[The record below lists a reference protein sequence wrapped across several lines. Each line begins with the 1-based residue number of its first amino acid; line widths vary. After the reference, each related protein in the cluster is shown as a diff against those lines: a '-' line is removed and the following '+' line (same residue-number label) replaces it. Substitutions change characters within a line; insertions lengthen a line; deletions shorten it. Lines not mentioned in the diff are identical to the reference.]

1 VILHEHHAKQLLA
14 ARGIPIPHG
23 ILVRDPA
30 EVRAVASGLKGPWI
44 VKAQVAVGGRGK
56 AGAIRRVADAA
67 ALEPVVGEVLGMEV
81 KGRPVR
87 ACRIE
92 ESVDFASEAY
102 LSISL
107 DPAAGGLRVM
117 LSTRGGIDVEETSVS
132 DRSVLRVG
140 LAEPDVCSVR
150 NVVDKL
156 VTDLPAPQR
165 QVLRDA
171 GFRLVEAMLPLDVT
185 FLEINPVFVMADG
198 GWIAG
203 DVKMIADTNSIG
215 RHEELTAIVEQCPDL
230 YPETALKLRHGFDY
244 VALDPDGEVGLLT
257 TGAGLSMMI
266 VDELARHGISACNF
280 CDIRTGQL
288 RGDPTRVV
296 QVLEWISQAPRL
308 KVVHVNIFAGITNL
322 GEFATLLVRALDTVP
337 ALARVPLVVRLIGN
351 AADEARAVLG
361 LLAANGRMQLEP
373 DFDRAIALVVAHA
386 ADAGVTV
393 RA

>member
-14 ARGIPIPHG
+14 ARGIPVPHG
-23 ILVRDPA
+23 VLVRDPA
-30 EVRAVASGLKGPWI
+30 EVRAVASPLKGPWI

-56 AGAIRRVADAA
+56 AGAIRRVVDAA
-67 ALEPVVGEVLGMEV
+67 ALEPVVRELLATQV

-92 ESVDFASEAY
+92 ESVNFASEAY
-102 LSISL
+102 FSISV

-117 LSTRGGIDVEETSVS
+117 LSPRGGIDVEETSAS
-132 DRSVLRVG
+132 DCGVLRAG
-140 LAEPDVCSVR
+140 LAAPDVSSLR
-150 NVVDKL
+150 KVVDAL
-156 VTDLPAPQR
+156 VADLPAPQR
-165 QVLRDA
+165 EALRDA
-171 GFRLVEAMLPLDVT
+171 GFRLAEAMLPLDVT
-185 FLEINPVFVMADG
+185 FLEINPVFVTADG
-198 GWIAG
+198 RWVAG
-203 DVKMIADTNSIG
+203 DAKLIADTNSIG
-215 RHEELTAIVEQCPDL
+215 RHDELTGIVEQFPDL
-230 YPETALKLRHGFDY
+230 YLDTALKLRHGFDY

-266 VDELARHGISACNF
+266 VDELARHGIRACNF

-308 KVVHVNIFAGITNL
+308 RVVHVNIFAGITNL
-322 GEFATLLVRALDTVP
+322 GEFAALLVRALDMAP
-337 ALARVPLVVRLIGN
+337 ALARIPLVVRLIGN

-361 LLAANGRMQLEP
+361 PLAASGRMHLEP
-373 DFDRAIALVVAHA
+373 DFERAIAHVVTHA
-386 ADAGVTV
+386 AGSGATA

>member
-14 ARGIPIPHG
+14 ARGIPVPHG
-23 ILVRDPA
+23 ILVRDAA
-30 EVRAVASGLKGPWI
+30 EVRAVASRLKGPWI

-56 AGAIRRVADAA
+56 AGAIRRVVDPA
-67 ALEPVVGEVLGMEV
+67 ALEPVVRELLAAQV

-102 LSISL
+102 FSISV
-107 DPAAGGLRVM
+107 DSAAGGLRVI
-117 LSTRGGIDVEETSVS
+117 LSPRGGIDVEES
-132 DRSVLRVG
+132 DRSVLRTG
-140 LAEPDVCSVR
+140 LAEPDPSSLR
-150 NVVDKL
+150 NVVEGL
-156 VTDLPAPQR
+156 VADLPLPQR
-165 QVLRDA
+165 EALRDA
-171 GFRLVEAMLPLDVT
+171 GFRLAEAILPLDVT
-185 FLEINPVFVMADG
+185 FLEINPVFVMADS
-198 GWIAG
+198 GWVAG
-203 DVKMIADTNSIG
+203 DAKMIADTNSIG
-215 RHEELTAIVEQCPDL
+215 RHDELTAIVEEFPDL
-230 YPETALKLRHGFDY
+230 YPDTALKLRHGFDY

-266 VDELARHGISACNF
+266 VDELARCGIRACNF

-296 QVLEWISQAPRL
+296 QVLQWISQAPRL

-322 GEFATLLVRALDTVP
+322 GEFATLLVRALDMVP
-337 ALARVPLVVRLIGN
+337 ALARVPLVVRLVGN
-351 AADEARAVLG
+351 AAEEARAVLG
-361 LLAANGRMQLEP
+361 PLAAKGRMHLEP

-386 ADAGVTV
+386 AGSAVPV